1 MSVINADRKYC
12 YRIIHIQNLSYIL
25 EQGMVSK
32 QHPQANAAYIQI
44 GNPEIIDVR
53 SNTAVRIEGYGDIG
67 EYVPFY
73 FTPRSMM
80 LYNIVTGYRSPL
92 VPKRNREE
100 IVVIRCLIE
109 QLATLDHWFFTNGQ
123 GNDFISKHFHDLD
136 KLSEIDWESIQQS
149 NFSKSDG
156 DFDRPRR
163 YQAEFLVRH
172 VVPLSH
178 IESLHVY
185 NETAKATVEKML
197 EAKKILNFGVQIT
210 PTYFF

>member
-1 MSVINADRKYC
+1 MSVINAERKYC
-12 YRIIHIQNLSYIL
+12 YRITHIQNMPYIL

-32 QHPQANAAYIQI
+32 QHPLANRAYIQI

-53 SNTAVRIEGYGDIG
+53 SNTAVRIAGYGDFS

-100 IVVIRCLIE
+100 IVVIRCLME
-109 QLATLDHWFFTNGQ
+109 QLATLEHWFFTNGQ
-123 GNDFISKHFHDLD
+123 GNDSISRHFHDLD

-149 NFSKSDG
+149 NFSKNDG

-185 NETAKATVEKML
+185 NEAAKSAVEKML
-197 EAKKILNFGVQIT
+197 EAKKTLNFGVQIT
-210 PTYFF
+210 PIYFF